1 MKRKTRRKAG
11 DMPEITR
18 RVLRSSNAFSN
29 YTNRTNKE
37 VYYIP
42 GHLALFSFQL
52 TMAPLQL
59 IQSKTVLLVGWDMQ
73 KSVKRLGM

>member
-29 YTNRTNKE
+29 YTNRINKE
-37 VYYIP
+37 VYYI
-42 GHLALFSFQL
+42 AFFSFQL

-59 IQSKTVLLVGWDMQ
+59 RQSKTVLLVGWDMQ